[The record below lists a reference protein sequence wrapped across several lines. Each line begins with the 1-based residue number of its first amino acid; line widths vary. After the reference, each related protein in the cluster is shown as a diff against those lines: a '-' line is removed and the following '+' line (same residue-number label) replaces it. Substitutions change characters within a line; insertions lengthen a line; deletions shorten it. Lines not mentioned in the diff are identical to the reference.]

1 MPTTHASS
9 NAHPATTSSSK
20 KRGKRALSTIS
31 VQSNPK
37 EWKKSK
43 PVKESDDDSAEE
55 TTTMTKAALL
65 TLGGTQYLLSLAS
78 KAVHSLHSHYEQQ
91 CQMAMTAG
99 DKDSE
104 AAEILY
110 DVELT
115 LRKLDPIC
123 WKELVDKRLEST
135 GEVVKSCYV

>member
-1 MPTTHASS
+1 
-9 NAHPATTSSSK
+9 
-20 KRGKRALSTIS
+20 
-31 VQSNPK
+31 
-37 EWKKSK
+37 
-43 PVKESDDDSAEE
+43 
-55 TTTMTKAALL
+55 MTKAALL
-65 TLGGTQYLLSLAS
+65 TLGGTQYLLLLAS